1 MLRIGIV
8 DDHKLFRKSLT
19 LLINSFD
26 NMEVVLDA
34 DNGKIFLE
42 KLADNPINIVLLDIQ
57 MPEMNGFETCKIL
70 HLQYP
75 EILILIVSQLTSKE
89 SVHKIME
96 IGAHGYFTKNS
107 DPNLL
112 EAAIRNLDEK
122 GYYFEMEFGNV
133 MREALQWQT
142 NESGIVEEP
151 TAEMLLTERELQ
163 IIKMTA
169 GELNSYEIGEIMCI
183 NKRTVEG
190 HKVRILE
197 KTNSKNFIGVVLYA
211 LRHGILMIEEL

>member
-8 DDHKLFRKSLT
+8 DDHKLFRKSLS

-26 NMEVVLDA
+26 GMEVVLDA
-34 DNGKIFLE
+34 DNGKVFLE
-42 KLADNPINIVLLDIQ
+42 KLADTPIDIVLLDIQ

-89 SVHKIME
+89 SIHKIME

-112 EAAIRNLDEK
+112 ESAIRSLEEK
-122 GYYFEMEFGNV
+122 GFFFEMEFGSV
-133 MREALQWQT
+133 MREALRWQSD
-142 NESGIVEEP
+142 EIPKGEDLP
-151 TAEMLLTERELQ
+151 EMILSDRELQ

-169 GELNSYEIGEIMCI
+169 GELNSTEIGEILCI
-183 NKRTVEG
+183 TKRTVEG

>member
-8 DDHKLFRKSLT
+8 DDHKLFRKSLS
-19 LLINSFD
+19 LLINSFKG
-26 NMEVVLDA
+26 MEVVLDA
-34 DNGKIFLE
+34 DNGRTFLE
-42 KLADNPINIVLLDIQ
+42 KLVDNPIDIVLLDIQ

-75 EILILIVSQLTSKE
+75 EIQILIVSQLTSKE
-89 SVHKIME
+89 SIYKIME

-112 EAAIRNLDEK
+112 ETAIRSLDEK
-122 GYYFEMEFGNV
+122 GFYFEMEFAHV
-133 MREALQWQT
+133 MREALRW
-142 NESGIVEEP
+142 EKDAPER
-151 TAEMLLTERELQ
+151 ADAADMMLTERELQ
-163 IIKMTA
+163 IIKMA
-169 GELNSYEIGEIMCI
+169 ANELNSYEIAEVMCI

-190 HKVRILE
+190 HKTRIME

-211 LRHGILMIEEL
+211 LRNGILMIEEL